1 MTVKNEKWSDE
12 RFYAM
17 QKDVLSTWHTGA
29 EVDFDEAVA
38 YHKEK
43 MADRNVARRLERAR
57 AEGDTLIQPRSG
69 ISPISACI
77 ELFKYLQD
85 EGLCDISSTSVDS
98 YTRAN
103 WYDKAEEAYQKSEKE
118 GRSYLNGLPVCNV
131 GVKKLRTLVEALNN
145 PMDLRT
151 SSVDARLSA
160 EISLAAGYSA
170 FIHGQVCTTMHYHK
184 NAQLSVATEYYQY
197 LYRLMGKYTEAGVP
211 MCADVFGTFS
221 NVGVPQS
228 FVFANVV
235 VEALTAATQGIKD
248 IMVNVILQGN
258 IVQDMAGTSVLRE
271 IVEEYLERF
280 GYPDVNIYVAANQWT
295 GPYPADYQGAY
306 ALDAINTIA
315 AVMGGADTMM
325 IKAIDQ
331 GVALPT
337 KENNAAALRFTRK
350 MIDYLKHQKTKIG
363 GEELEIERAMTI
375 KETKQLVDFMT
386 DMGDGDLVLGCVKAY
401 DAGIMESPFSSNRNY
416 NHSKVLVARD
426 SHGFCRYYDTGD
438 LPFTRDIKAFHRGKL
453 EERIKTEGRKDD
465 DIALVADSILA
476 LSRGTIK

>member
-1 MTVKNEKWSDE
+1 MAVENVKWTDEK
-12 RFYAM
+12 FYAM
-17 QKDVLSTWHTGA
+17 QKEVLGSWPTGA
-29 EVDFDEAVA
+29 EVGFNEAVE
-38 YHKEK
+38 YHKEF
-43 MADRNVARRLERAR
+43 MADRNVARRLARAR

-77 ELFKYLQD
+77 ELFQYLQE

-103 WYDKAEEAYQKSEKE
+103 RYENAEEAYRKSEEE

-131 GVKKLRTLVEALNN
+131 GVKKLRTLVEALKN
-145 PMDLRT
+145 PMDMRT

-160 EISLAAGYSA
+160 EIALAAGYSA

-184 NAQLSVATEYYQY
+184 DAKLATATEYYQY
-197 LYRLMGKYTEAGVP
+197 IFRLMGKYTEHGVP
-211 MCADVFGTFS
+211 MCGDVFGTFS

-228 FVFANVV
+228 YIFANVV
-235 VEALTAATQGIKD
+235 VEALTAATQGLKD
-248 IMVNVILQGN
+248 IMVNVIMQGN
-258 IVQDMAGTSVLRE
+258 LVQDTAGTSVLRE

-280 GYPDVNIYVAANQWT
+280 GYPDVNVYVVANQWT
-295 GPYPADYQGAY
+295 GPYPADFQGAY
-306 ALDAINTIA
+306 AIDAINTMA

-331 GVALPT
+331 GVALPK

-350 MIDYLKHQKTKIG
+350 MIDYLKKQKTKIG
-363 GEELEIERAMTI
+363 GDEFETERAMII

-386 DMGDGDLVLGCVKAY
+386 EMGEGDLVLGCVKAY
-401 DAGIMESPFSSNRNY
+401 DAGIMESPFSSNKNY

-426 SHGFCRYYDTGD
+426 LNGFCRYYDTGD
-438 LPFTRDIKAFHRGKL
+438 LPFTRDIKEYHRMKL
-453 EERIKTEGRKDD
+453 EERIVKEGRKAD
-465 DIALVADSILA
+465 DISLVSDSILA
-476 LSRGTIK
+476 LSRGTL

>member
-1 MTVKNEKWSDE
+1 MVVKNEIWPDE
-12 RFYAM
+12 KFYAVR
-17 QKDVLSTWHTGA
+17 KDVLASWPTGA
-29 EVDFDEAVA
+29 DVDFDEAVE
-38 YHKEK
+38 YHKK
-43 MADRNVARRLERAR
+43 NMMSRNVALRLAQAR
-57 AEGDTLIQPRSG
+57 TEGDTLTQPRSG

-77 ELFKYLQD
+77 ELFQYLQD

-98 YTRAN
+98 YTRGN
-103 WYDKAEEAYQKSEKE
+103 RYDKAEEAYQKSEKE
-118 GRSYLNGLPVCNV
+118 GRSYLNGLPVCNI
-131 GVKKLRTLVEALNN
+131 GVKKLRTVVESLKN

-184 NAQLSVATEYYQY
+184 DAQLSMATEYYQY
-197 LYRLMGKYTEAGVP
+197 LYRLMGKYTEKGIP

-235 VEALTAATQGIKD
+235 VEALTAATQGVKD
-248 IMVNVILQGN
+248 LMVNVILQGN
-258 IVQDMAGTSVLRE
+258 LVQDTAGTSVLRE
-271 IVEEYLERF
+271 ITEEYLERF
-280 GYPDVNIYVAANQWT
+280 GYPDVNVYVAANQWT

-306 ALDAINTIA
+306 ALDAINTVA

-350 MIDYLKHQKTKIG
+350 MIDYLKKQKLKIG
-363 GEELEIERAMTI
+363 GDNLEIEKAMII

-386 DMGDGDLVLGCVKAY
+386 EMGDGDLILGCVKAY
-401 DAGIMESPFSSNRNY
+401 DSAIMESPFSSNKNY

-426 SHGFCRYYDTGD
+426 SEGCCRYYDTGD
-438 LPFTRDIKAFHRGKL
+438 LPFTRDIKKFHREKL
-453 EERIKTEGRKDD
+453 EERIKSEGRKDD
-465 DIALVADSILA
+465 DISLVADSILA
-476 LSRGTIK
+476 LSRGTI